1 MSGGSRFLMQGVA
14 RVESRLIG
22 RGGAVMGT
30 VTGWVATEYRTMLG
44 AMEAPWRS
52 PEKLSF

>member
-44 AMEAPWRS
+44 AMAAPWRS

>member
-44 AMEAPWRS
+44 AMAAPWRS
-52 PEKLSF
+52 PEKLCF